1 MRRRKG
7 ILWAALLL
15 PALGCPQEGGDVQ
28 AQILYAYHTE
38 DTNTLQDLI
47 QGLHKEL
54 KDDAGNPAL
63 HYHLAHAHY
72 RLADL
77 SGRAA
82 ARRADEAL
90 SDCIDDLRPLLRKD
104 VKSVEALILQ
114 GACYLSLADLRTVES
129 VVLRAR
135 AWDRLNAAAKLA
147 PRNPRL
153 LLIESTQALAHAR
166 TDSPER
172 QQALSQLNLAVQEFD
187 RAPATNV
194 DEPGWGHA
202 EAYLALGCELKAQG
216 DRVQARNLI
225 EKALIAAPDYKS
237 AQRQLALLS
246 QS

>member
-1 MRRRKG
+1 MRRLKG
-7 ILWAALLL
+7 ILLAALLL
-15 PALGCPQEGGDVQ
+15 PALTGAQEGGDIE

-47 QGLHKEL
+47 QGLRNEL
-54 KDDAGNPAL
+54 KDDAGNPPL
-63 HYHLAHAHY
+63 RYHLAHARY
-72 RLADL
+72 RLAEL

-90 SDCIDDLRPLLRKD
+90 SECIDDLKPLLQKD

-114 GACYLSLADLRTVES
+114 GACYLGLADLRTVQS

-153 LLIESTQALAHAR
+153 LLIESTQALARANPG
-166 TDSPER
+166 SPEH

-202 EAYLALGCELKAQG
+202 EAYLALGRELQERG

-237 AQRQLALLS
+237 AQHQLASLS
-246 QS
+246 NP